1 MLELISKEFNQM
13 EMLSIVVG
21 NFTQV
26 TQFKDRVQKVLKA
39 AVPNEGRTKEDR
51 RRYVSQGL
59 EAIKKVLSVP
69 E

>member
-1 MLELISKEFNQM
+1 M

-39 AVPNEGRTKEDR
+39 AVPNEGRT
-51 RRYVSQGL
+51 
-59 EAIKKVLSVP
+59 
-69 E
+69 